1 MKINCIFAEM
11 KVREMEKLTRKEEEV
26 MQYFWE
32 NEALFVKEI
41 LEQYD
46 PPKPHYNTL
55 STIVRGLEEKGFLSY
70 KAYGNTH
77 QYFAIISKEEYKNAT
92 LKNVVAKYFKN
103 SYRSVVSMLIEK
115 EELSVAELKDLIAQ
129 IEKGKEC

>member
-1 MKINCIFAEM
+1 M
-11 KVREMEKLTRKEEEV
+11 
-26 MQYFWE
+26 
-32 NEALFVKEI
+32 
-41 LEQYD
+41 
-46 PPKPHYNTL
+46 
-55 STIVRGLEEKGFLSY
+55 RGLEEKGFLSY

-77 QYFAIISKEEYKNAT
+77 QYFAIISREEYKNGT

-103 SYRSVVSMLIEK
+103 SYRNVVSMLIEK